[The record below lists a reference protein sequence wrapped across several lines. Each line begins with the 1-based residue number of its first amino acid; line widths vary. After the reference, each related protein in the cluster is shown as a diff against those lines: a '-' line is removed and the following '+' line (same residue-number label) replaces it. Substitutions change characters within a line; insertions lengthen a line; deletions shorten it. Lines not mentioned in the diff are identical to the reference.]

1 MILWYSRVL
10 EFGACGTQSVVGTAG
25 FVSPERLEGHMYDTK
40 VFGPRHTISLD
51 ARPVQQSAVVC
62 EHASV

>member
-40 VFGPRHTISLD
+40 VFGPRHTY
-51 ARPVQQSAVVC
+51 
-62 EHASV
+62 H